1 MFFSIFPKTFI
12 WESNIFYK
20 IPLISDL
27 TKYFSAEQKRVLFLD
42 VDHIVPWEISYCGW
56 SQNPWVF
63 QVDGTWEIETSTL
76 VKSHRLH
83 FSLNQEVEDTT
94 MDGRNV
100 LCTFQL
106 IGPNRLLETQTF
118 GSSSDK
124 RQTTIE
130 RQFSPRGMSV
140 ILKVGNVIAYS
151 NFARKMN

>member
-1 MFFSIFPKTFI
+1 MNPLFDILVHCTFRKKYI
-12 WESNIFYK
+12 LDPF
-20 IPLISDL
+20 DL
-27 TKYFSAEQKRVLFLD
+27 TKHRKCFLTLI
-42 VDHIVPWEISYCGW
+42 VVPWGISYWGW

-83 FSLNQEVEDTT
+83 FSLNQAVEDTT

-130 RQFSPRGMSV
+130 RQFSSRGMSV